1 MVRMLSRALG
11 PKAKMGKL
19 GLCKTHTI
27 VTVLTICVVAAFM
40 TSHFD
45 IPLSISSINCNSLNM
60 SNTGNF
66 NHKLKM
72 YGVTKLRTDII
83 LLCDIRLSNSQNV
96 LQSIPATTTFRTN
109 PYGSY
114 DFFSNSPKNKRGV
127 GILLKKSCNFSV
139 LEE

>member
-1 MVRMLSRALG
+1 
-11 PKAKMGKL
+11 
-19 GLCKTHTI
+19 
-27 VTVLTICVVAAFM
+27 M
-40 TSHFD
+40 TSQFD

-72 YGVTKLRTDII
+72 YGVTKLKTDII

-96 LQSIPATTTFRTN
+96 MQAIPATTTFRTN

-114 DFFSNSPKNKRGV
+114 DFFSNSTKNKRGV
-127 GILLKKSCNFSV
+127 GILLKKVVISAS
-139 LEE
+139 